1 MKQTLLGGAMTVCVS
16 VLVTACGLLAYDRLV
31 VRPAQVIGVV
41 DVAEIYRLK
50 EAEFAALMTRGNS
63 DADRQQ
69 AMDLA
74 TSFARAVAPGTRG
87 IARGLSLPRGAEE
100 RSGRAY
106 CTHARSDASAEDQ
119 GGCSMNATTRP
130 GLRHGR
136 FLAWLGAGAR
146 TVIADARRHR
156 LVFVAFG
163 AIWALALTRVFIHHT
178 PILPVL
184 FNWTASLPYR
194 IVVVDHG
201 PMPLARG
208 DLIVYAFDGEAA
220 ERDYPGLKRQ
230 PFFKRIAGV
239 AGDVVTVDGRDVFI
253 NGCPWAGPRPTPSTA
268 GRWTRLRP
276 LSSRL
281 PCLRAGHQRRQLRFA
296 LSQQWPGQHG

>member
-1 MKQTLLGGAMTVCVS
+1 M
-16 VLVTACGLLAYDRLV
+16 
-31 VRPAQVIGVV
+31 
-41 DVAEIYRLK
+41 
-50 EAEFAALMTRGNS
+50 N
-63 DADRQQ
+63 
-69 AMDLA
+69 
-74 TSFARAVAPGTRG
+74 G
-87 IARGLSLPRGAEE
+87 I
-100 RSGRAY
+100 
-106 CTHARSDASAEDQ
+106 
-119 GGCSMNATTRP
+119 TRP

-136 FLAWLGAGAR
+136 LLAWLGVGAR
-146 TVIADARRHR
+146 TVIADARRHW

-230 PFFKRIAGV
+230 PFFKRIVGV

-253 NGCPWAGPRPTPSTA
+253 NGLHV
-268 GRWTRLRP
+268 GRAKTHTFDRRP
-276 LSSRL
+276 LEPISPTVIPPGHVYVQGSSADSFDSRYRSSGL
-281 PCLRAGHQRRQLRFA
+281 VRTADIVARVRPLL
-296 LSQQWPGQHG
+296 